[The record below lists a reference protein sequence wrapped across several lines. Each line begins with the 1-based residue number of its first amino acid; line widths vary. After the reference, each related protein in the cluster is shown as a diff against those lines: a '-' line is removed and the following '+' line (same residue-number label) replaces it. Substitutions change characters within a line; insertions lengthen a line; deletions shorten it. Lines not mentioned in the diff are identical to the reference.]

1 MEGVSE
7 GGLNLGE
14 IRTLTRAFVLKG
26 DCSTCGEI
34 SANYLSRNKTKE
46 GYVRIDWATNSVCI
60 GDCIDPSKGNLLP
73 PPPPEKNQTSEEGKK
88 STVAA
93 MRNGWGTLGSV
104 LLLTAMVAFL

>member
-1 MEGVSE
+1 M
-7 GGLNLGE
+7 
-14 IRTLTRAFVLKG
+14 TRAFVLKD

-34 SANYLSRNKTKE
+34 SANYLSRNETRE

-60 GDCIDPSKGNLLP
+60 GDCIDPSKGDLLP

-88 STVAA
+88 SAA
-93 MRNGWGTLGSV
+93 GAMGNSWGTLSLV